1 MAAEAA
7 AGAYIAAE
15 AIEHTVEA
23 GYAAYIVSKP
33 TLPLKATFTQIA
45 TTSGDHSGSVCSP
58 SLSASAH
65 LTSRSLERSHH
76 TLTVVNNKAY
86 IFGGI
91 TSDNRLASNDTHA
104 VTLQHSGEPE
114 MDYNLIPAIPSIEGK
129 RVPDAR
135 AGHAACSFHGNIV
148 VYGGTDEKN
157 ELMDEKSSLW
167 MFSPERKSWEHLT
180 PSTLDLAPGPRRNAK
195 LFAQDKCVVLFGG
208 YDGSGDQASDIWQ
221 FDVAS
226 KVWWQLPT
234 APVATG
240 NVALANNQLW
250 LISGNDPMSS
260 QLHHLDIS
268 SPKNEM
274 VWDTFT
280 FPTNPIAPGPR
291 ARQDGALLPIH
302 TGYGR
307 NYLIY
312 LLGARAGG
320 PRAANTFPEDPQ
332 QAKDAT
338 QWSDTWAL
346 QIPSSDLQ
354 MKASTSFKEAI
365 KPAKIKDAIRSALGA
380 DTHELSWGEAV
391 VQPPSDK
398 DLNEMEEGK
407 LHPGPRAFFG
417 ADVMQ
422 DERSVAL
429 WGGVNAK
436 GERVGDGWIIR
447 LE

>member
-1 MAAEAA
+1 MAAEVV

-15 AIEHTVEA
+15 AIEHTAEA

-33 TLPLKATFTQIA
+33 TLPLKATFHRIA
-45 TTSGDHSGSVCSP
+45 TTSGDHSG
-58 SLSASAH
+58 
-65 LTSRSLERSHH
+65 RSLERSHH
-76 TLTVVNNKAY
+76 TLSVVKNKAY

-91 TSDNRLASNDTHA
+91 TADNQLASNEIHA

-114 MDYNLIPAIPSIEGK
+114 MDYGLIPAIPSIEGE
-129 RVPDAR
+129 RVPDPR
-135 AGHAACSFHGNIV
+135 SSHAACTFHGNIV
-148 VYGGTDEKN
+148 VYGGCNEKDE
-157 ELMDEKSSLW
+157 LSDEKSSVW
-167 MFSPERKSWEHLT
+167 MFSPERKTWEHLV
-180 PSTLDLAPGPRRNAK
+180 PSTLDLAPGPRRQAK
-195 LFAQDKCVVLFGG
+195 LFAQDKCIVLFGG
-208 YDGSGDQASDIWQ
+208 YDGSGDRASDIWQ
-221 FDVAS
+221 FDIAS

-240 NVALANNQLW
+240 NAALANDQLW
-250 LISGNDPMSS
+250 MISGTDSMSS
-260 QLHHLDIS
+260 QIHHLDIS

-274 VWDTFT
+274 SWDTFT
-280 FPTNPIAPGPR
+280 FPTNPMAPGPR
-291 ARQDGALLPIH
+291 ARQDGALIPIH

-312 LLGARAGG
+312 LLGARADTSSVTTI
-320 PRAANTFPEDPQ
+320 APEDPKH
-332 QAKDAT
+332 ANDAT

-354 MKASTSFKEAI
+354 VKASTSFKEAI

-391 VQPPSDK
+391 VQLPSEK
-398 DLNEMEEGK
+398 EMEEMGK

-422 DERSVAL
+422 DETSIAL

-436 GERVGDGWIIR
+436 GERVGDGWIIS
-447 LE
+447 LA

>member
-1 MAAEAA
+1 MAAEVA

-15 AIEHTVEA
+15 AIEHTAEA

-33 TLPLKATFTQIA
+33 TLPLKATFSRIA
-45 TTSGDHSGSVCSP
+45 TTSGDHSG
-58 SLSASAH
+58 
-65 LTSRSLERSHH
+65 RSLERSHH

-91 TSDNRLASNDTHA
+91 TAENKLASNEIHA
-104 VTLQHSGEPE
+104 VILEHSGEPE
-114 MDYNLIPAIPSIEGK
+114 MDYNLIPAIPSAEGE

-135 AGHAACSFHGNIV
+135 ASHAACAFHGNV
-148 VYGGTDEKN
+148 AVYGGCNEKDE
-157 ELMDEKSSLW
+157 LLDEKSSVW
-167 MFSPERKSWEHLT
+167 MFSPERKTWEHLA
-180 PSTLDLAPGPRRNAK
+180 PSTLDLAPGPRRHAK
-195 LFAQDKCVVLFGG
+195 LFAQDKCIVLFGG

-221 FDVAS
+221 FDIAS

-234 APVATG
+234 APVATT

-250 LISGNDPMSS
+250 LISGSDPMSS
-260 QLHHLDIS
+260 QLYHLDIS

-274 VWDTFT
+274 SWDTFT
-280 FPTNPIAPGPR
+280 FPTNPMAPGPR

-312 LLGARAGG
+312 LLGARADTLS
-320 PRAANTFPEDPQ
+320 RANTSPENP
-332 QAKDAT
+332 KHTKNAT

-391 VQPPSDK
+391 VQVPSEK
-398 DLNEMEEGK
+398 ELEEMDGK

-417 ADVMQ
+417 ADVMH
-422 DERSVAL
+422 DEKSIAF
-429 WGGVNAK
+429 WGGVDAK
-436 GERVGDGWIIR
+436 GERVGDGWVIR

>member
-1 MAAEAA
+1 MAAEVA

-15 AIEHTVEA
+15 AIEHTAEA

-33 TLPLKATFTQIA
+33 TLPLKATFSRIA
-45 TTSGDHSGSVCSP
+45 TSSGDHSG
-58 SLSASAH
+58 
-65 LTSRSLERSHH
+65 RSLARSHH

-91 TSDNRLASNDTHA
+91 TEENKLASNDVHA
-104 VTLQHSGEPE
+104 VTLEHSGEPE
-114 MDYNLIPAIPSIEGK
+114 MDYGLVPAIPSAEGE

-135 AGHAACSFHGNIV
+135 ASHSACAFHGNV
-148 VYGGTDEKN
+148 AVYGGCNENEK
-157 ELMDEKSSLW
+157 LIDEKSSVWL
-167 MFSPERKSWEHLT
+167 FSPERKMWEHLA
-180 PSTLDLAPGPRRNAK
+180 PSTLDLAPGPRKHAK
-195 LFAQDKCVVLFGG
+195 LFAQDKCIVLFGG

-221 FDVAS
+221 FDIAS
-226 KVWWQLPT
+226 RVWWQLPT
-234 APVATG
+234 APVATT

-250 LISGNDPMSS
+250 LISGSDPVSS

-274 VWDTFT
+274 SWDTFT
-280 FPTNPIAPGPR
+280 FPTNPMAPGPR
-291 ARQDGALLPIH
+291 ARQNGALLPVH

-312 LLGARAGG
+312 LLGARADTSIN
-320 PRAANTFPEDPQ
+320 PVASPEDPKN
-332 QAKDAT
+332 AKDTT
-338 QWSDTWAL
+338 QWSDTWVL

-354 MKASTSFKEAI
+354 LKASTSFREAI

-391 VQPPSDK
+391 VQIPSEK
-398 DLNEMEEGK
+398 ELEETDGK

-417 ADVMQ
+417 ADVMH
-422 DERSVAL
+422 DEKSIAF

-436 GERVGDGWIIR
+436 GERVGDGWVIR

>member
-1 MAAEAA
+1 MAAELV
-7 AGAYIAAE
+7 AGAYVTAE
-15 AIEHTVEA
+15 VIEHTAEA

-33 TLPLKATFTQIA
+33 TLPLKATFHRIA
-45 TTSGDHSGSVCSP
+45 TISGDHSG
-58 SLSASAH
+58 
-65 LTSRSLERSHH
+65 RSLERSHH
-76 TLTVVNNKAY
+76 SLSVVNNRAY

-91 TSDNRLASNDTHA
+91 TADNKLASNDVHA
-104 VTLQHSGEPE
+104 VTLQHTGQPE
-114 MDYNLIPAIPSIEGK
+114 TDYSLIPAIPSGESK
-129 RVPDAR
+129 QVPDAR
-135 AGHAACSFHGNIV
+135 ASHAACTFHGNIV
-148 VYGGTDEKN
+148 IYGGCNVKDELLQ
-157 ELMDEKSSLW
+157 EESSVWL
-167 MFSPERKSWEHLT
+167 FSPDRKTWEHLL
-180 PSTLDLAPGPRRNAK
+180 PSTLDLAPGPRRHAR
-195 LFAQDKCVVLFGG
+195 LFAQDKCIVLFGG
-208 YDGSGDQASDIWQ
+208 YDETGDLASDIWQ
-221 FDVAS
+221 FDIAAR
-226 KVWWQLPT
+226 VWWQLPT
-234 APVATG
+234 APVATT
-240 NVALANNQLW
+240 NAALANNQLW
-250 LISGNDPMSS
+250 LISGSDSMSS

-274 VWDTFT
+274 SWDTFT
-280 FPTNPIAPGPR
+280 FPTNPMAPGPR
-291 ARQDGALLPIH
+291 ARQNGALLPIH

-312 LLGARAGG
+312 LLGSRADT
-320 PRAANTFPEDPQ
+320 PAAPGSAPEDLSH
-332 QAKDAT
+332 AKDAT

-391 VQPPSDK
+391 VQVPSEK
-398 DLNEMEEGK
+398 ELEEMDGK

-422 DERSVAL
+422 DEKSIAL

-436 GERVGDGWIIR
+436 GERTGDGWVIK